1 MNQDNFYMKT
11 LNQPK
16 KGDYSNFFSTYLNLV
31 SGDQYEKI
39 ILDQIELLNDLFKSK
54 GVEWSEKAYAEGKWT
69 PKEVLGHMI
78 DTERIMTFRALC
90 FARGE
95 KSALPGFDQ
104 DPYVLNA
111 RFGQVPIQNLLD
123 DFKAQRM
130 ALLSM
135 ISILAEETLDFVGQA
150 SGNPIT
156 PRALLWIIPGH
167 FKHHYQIFL
176 DKY

>member
-1 MNQDNFYMKT
+1 MKT
-11 LNQPK
+11 LNQPN
-16 KGDYSNFFSTYLNLV
+16 KGDYSIFYSTYLKLV
-31 SGDQYEKI
+31 SGNNYMEL
-39 ILDQIELLNDLFKSK
+39 ILDQIDLLTSLFQEK
-54 GVEWSEKAYAEGKWT
+54 GIEWSEKAYAEGKWT
-69 PKEVLGHMI
+69 PKEVLGHII

-95 KSALPGFDQ
+95 KSELPGFDQ

-111 RFGQVPIQNLLD
+111 RFGELPLEDLLE
-123 DFKAQRM
+123 DFISQRM
-130 ALLSM
+130 SLLSM
-135 ISILAEETLDFVGQA
+135 IKTLPEDTLDIVGHA

-167 FKHHYQIFL
+167 FKHHFQILL

>member
-1 MNQDNFYMKT
+1 MKT

-16 KGDYSNFFSTYLNLV
+16 KGDYSNFYSTYLKLV
-31 SGDQYEKI
+31 TGNNYKEL
-39 ILDQIELLNDLFKSK
+39 ILDQIDLLINLLQEK
-54 GVEWSEKAYAEGKWT
+54 GNEWSETAYEEGKWT
-69 PKEVLGHMI
+69 PKEVLGHII

-111 RFGQVPIQNLLD
+111 RFSQVPLEDLLE
-123 DFKAQRM
+123 DFVAQRM
-130 ALLSM
+130 SLLSM
-135 ISILAEETLDFVGQA
+135 IKILPEDSLDLVGHA

-156 PRALLWIIPGH
+156 PRALFWIIPGH
-167 FKHHYQIFL
+167 FKHHFQIFL